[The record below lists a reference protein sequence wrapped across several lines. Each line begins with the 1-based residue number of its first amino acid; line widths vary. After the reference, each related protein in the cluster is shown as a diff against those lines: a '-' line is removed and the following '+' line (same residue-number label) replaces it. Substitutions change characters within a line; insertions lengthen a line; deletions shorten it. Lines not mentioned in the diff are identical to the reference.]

1 MKKKL
6 WTILCC
12 ALILCFGLTF
22 AFAGCADNTM
32 DSSGKDSGSST
43 DSPINSGSSEGD
55 GSDTEQGGD
64 VIEDLD
70 IVSLPKTEY
79 NEGDMVDLSTLSF
92 DVVYENGYDG
102 DQGLTS
108 FALDSYKP
116 TGALT
121 AADNAITI
129 NYKGFQKSIP
139 ITVQAREIE
148 SIAVTRMPD
157 ISSYSVG
164 SVINLDGMIVTATYK
179 GGNTEM
185 VSGYKI
191 VDASGKEYISGET
204 TLEGLSGEVELTVVY
219 NFNGE
224 DKKTTF
230 SITVFQGIEVQAEDT
245 TVKENASYTV
255 LENGEVK
262 TDCTWTGTGYISAK
276 APVSNDDGTVTP
288 GTSIT
293 FYIYS
298 DVAIQDAHIYL
309 IAASTLWYGD
319 EKTMYD
325 MPLPEIMKAY
335 QVIDGVDQEID
346 LNDYVLEGKPFPD
359 GSPGNKWTN
368 WADVPLGTMDI
379 QEGFNVIRIEI
390 TGSMRG
396 PDNADRTPNIDR
408 LDVRA

>member
-6 WTILCC
+6 WAILSC
-12 ALILCFGLTF
+12 ALIVCFALTF
-22 AFAGCADNTM
+22 ALTGCADPA
-32 DSSGKDSGSST
+32 DSSDKGSSGSSTESPLDSGSSGGG
-43 DSPINSGSSEGD
+43 DSSE
-55 GSDTEQGGD
+55 EGGD
-64 VIEDLD
+64 VVTDLE
-70 IVSLPKTEY
+70 IISAPKTAY
-79 NEGDMVDLSTLSF
+79 NEGDTVDLSTLSF
-92 DVVYENGYDG
+92 DVVYENGYEG

-108 FALDSYKP
+108 FALDSYSP

-121 AADNAITI
+121 AADTAITI
-129 NYKGFQKSIP
+129 TDKGFKKSIP

-157 ISSYSVG
+157 VSSYSVG
-164 SVINLDGMIVTATYK
+164 SVVNFDGMIVTATYK

-185 VSGYKI
+185 VSGYK
-191 VDASGKEYISGET
+191 VTDSTGKEYISGT
-204 TLEGLSGEVELTVVY
+204 TVLEGESRELQLTVTY

-224 DKKTTF
+224 NKTTTF
-230 SITVFQGIEVQAEDT
+230 SITVFRGIEVQAEDT

-255 LENGEVK
+255 LENGQIK

-298 DVAIQDAHIYL
+298 DVAIEDAHIYL
-309 IAASTLWYGD
+309 IAASTLWDGD
-319 EKTMYD
+319 QKTMHD

-335 QVIDGVDQEID
+335 QVIDGAEQEID
-346 LNDYVLEGKPFPD
+346 LNEYVLEGKPFPD

-390 TGSMRG
+390 TGSMKG